1 MSLNGNGVVNIGSK
15 LVHVVV
21 EWSQMVLL
29 SYIRA
34 FRLQYQCVTYVRL
47 LRNGNENGWLNLEY
61 LLLPNLWNITYS
73 AFLFQFWIFIKVKS
87 RQNLT
92 LSYVSFLTVDLS
104 WKNLFCYRQFFAGQ
118 YPKRSNSFPKIQEIF
133 KYFYFFFQNL
143 YITNLFEVF
152 MNSFWMIVENWGI
165 FLNLL

>member
-1 MSLNGNGVVNIGSK
+1 MVNIGSK

-73 AFLFQFWIFIKVKS
+73 AFLFHFWIFIKVKS

-92 LSYVSFLTVDLS
+92 LSYCWFIIKKSFLLS
-104 WKNLFCYRQFFAGQ
+104 RVFR
-118 YPKRSNSFPKIQEIF
+118 RSVYQKIQSLPKNTGDF
-133 KYFYFFFQNL
+133 QVLLLFFQNL